1 MKQQAFEKNNHRG
14 LVAAHQCLSNAYIG
28 SQRWEEGIKALEE
41 AYKLLAPDANPV
53 VRISVLSQLVSV
65 TKEMKNNSKL
75 FKYLQELE
83 STLYKHIKEN
93 PSLKDGFSDVFLFNE
108 LFYAYY

>member
-1 MKQQAFEKNNHRG
+1 MSE
-14 LVAAHQCLSNAYIG
+14 QCYIG

-93 PSLKDGFSDVFLFNE
+93 PSLKDVSLTYFCSTNCSMLIIT
-108 LFYAYY
+108 